1 MSETQQQQFALQRI
15 YLRDASFEAPNVPA
29 TFRKSWKPE
38 IKLDLGSVVRPLED
52 GQYEVTLKATVTAKL
67 EDETAFLVEL
77 EQCGLFIARNIPEQQ
92 MGPVLC
98 IMCPNML
105 FPYLRES
112 VDSMVIKGGFPALML
127 APVNFEALYHKKMQ
141 EVQQAQQQQGAAEGS
156 EQPTH

>member
-1 MSETQQQQFALQRI
+1 MSENQQQQFALQRI
-15 YLRDASFEAPNVPA
+15 YLRDASFEAPNLPE
-29 TFRKSWKPE
+29 TFRKAWKPE
-38 IKLDLGSVVRPLED
+38 IKLDLGSVVRPLEE

-77 EQCGLFIARNIPEQQ
+77 EQCGLFVARNIPEQQ
-92 MGPVLC
+92 MGPVLG

-141 EVQQAQQQQGAAEGS
+141 EVQQAQQQQGSAEGS